1 MKIKSPIVNYNNSMS
16 IVYANH
22 PMKDLHIAT
31 TSTTTFCNPK
41 SISLFGNGLDV
52 DINSIKELLLNR
64 VPESCV

>member
-1 MKIKSPIVNYNNSMS
+1 MS